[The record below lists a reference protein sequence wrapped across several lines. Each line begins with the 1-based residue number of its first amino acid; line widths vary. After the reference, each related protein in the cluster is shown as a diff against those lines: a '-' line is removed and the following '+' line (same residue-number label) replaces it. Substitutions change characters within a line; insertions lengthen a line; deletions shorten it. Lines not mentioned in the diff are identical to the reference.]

1 MSQSLLP
8 SLLVFIAVLAAI
20 PLAAWL
26 LKRSHA
32 IRLGS
37 GGPLAVVSAVA
48 VGARERIALVRA
60 DDQWLVVGITG
71 QSINLL
77 ARLDHAPH
85 TEALAP
91 GADGG
96 AARFADLLKGLSR
109 HDRNSR

>member
-8 SLLVFIAVLAAI
+8 SLLVFLAVLAAI

-32 IRLGS
+32 IRLGA

-60 DDQWLVVGITG
+60 DDKWLVVGITG

-77 ARLDHAPH
+77 TQLDHAPSA
-85 TEALAP
+85 EALTSS
-91 GADGG
+91 ADASG
-96 AARFADLLKGLSR
+96 ARFADLLKGFSR
-109 HDRNSR
+109 HDRNPR